1 MKLSFHFCDVI
12 LRKEHFGMMAK
23 LVTVK
28 NEWLENKVYNE
39 IGLCAHIVNNIWKE
53 ISEDCVIT

>member
-1 MKLSFHFCDVI
+1 
-12 LRKEHFGMMAK
+12 MMAK

-39 IGLCAHIVNNIWKE
+39 IGLCAHIINNILKE
-53 ISEDCVIT
+53 ILEDCVIT